1 MVLVIA
7 LLLIWKP
14 GMNPGGMNPGLGSL
28 AYVMRG
34 DLPVTVE
41 ETGEVKAEKSKVI
54 ANEISW
60 PVVIKEVIPDGTIV
74 KPGETIVQ
82 FECKELL
89 DAIDR
94 QELDVS
100 GAENQYIQ
108 ASKNLELKIQ
118 ELANNVQRTEQNLLV
133 ARDYLR
139 RYCEGQWPIRQ
150 GDAESEVNLAKV
162 ELTLAEDKLAFM
174 LKANEDP
181 ELNSPYSKN
190 EITSEE
196 LRVERRKQA
205 LDKANSER
213 AMLKKY
219 DHPRETKRL
228 EWAVVEAQAALDRAK
243 LQQATQQKSAE
254 HNTETKKRQLEMKKK
269 KLDELIE
276 DREKLTV
283 KAEGTGLVVYDL
295 GRRAR
300 WLNVTVE
307 VGEKIERRQQI
318 MIIPDLTTL
327 EVRTQ
332 VYEVVI
338 DQVKPGLKAFINLD
352 SRPGQVFTGT
362 VRKVR
367 ALPDTQNR
375 WLNPDVKYFRIRVKF
390 DEGQDMEGI
399 RPGGSATV
407 ELVLDRLVDVLYVPV
422 AAVFSQQEKRYCWR
436 VNSGKADRVTVQ
448 IGKMNSTDVEIRS
461 GLNEG
466 DCVLLSEPE
475 GAVTDAAEP
484 AGGT

>member
-7 LLLIWKP
+7 FLLIWKG
-14 GMNPGGMNPGLGSL
+14 GMNPSANPGLGSF
-28 AYVMRG
+28 AYVTRG

-54 ANEISW
+54 ANDISW

-74 KPGETIVQ
+74 KPDETIVQ

-108 ASKNLELKIQ
+108 ASKNLELRIQ
-118 ELANNVQRTEQNLLV
+118 ELANNVERAEQDLLV
-133 ARDYLR
+133 ARDNLR
-139 RYCEGQWPIRQ
+139 RYCEGEWPIRQ
-150 GDAESEVNLAKV
+150 GDAESEVDLAKV

-174 LKANEDP
+174 VRANEDP

-190 EITSEE
+190 EITTEQ
-196 LRVERRKQA
+196 LRVKRRKQA
-205 LDKANSER
+205 LHKAQSQRE
-213 AMLKKY
+213 MLKKY
-219 DHPRETKRL
+219 DHPRRL
-228 EWAVVEAQAALDRAK
+228 KAFEWSVVEAQAALDRAK
-243 LQQATQQKSAE
+243 LQQATEQKSAE
-254 HNTETKKRQLEMKKK
+254 HNAETKRRQLEMKKK
-269 KLDELIE
+269 KLDELLK

-283 KAEGTGLVVYDL
+283 KAEATGLVVYDL
-295 GRRAR
+295 GRRRFAD
-300 WLNVTVE
+300 VTVE

-332 VYEVVI
+332 VYEAVI
-338 DQVKPGLKAFINLD
+338 DQVKEGLKAFIKLD
-352 SRPGQVFTGT
+352 SRPGEVFTGK

-367 ALPDTQNR
+367 ALPDSQNR

-390 DEGQDMEGI
+390 DEDQEMEGV
-399 RPGGSATV
+399 RPGGGATV
-407 ELVLDRLVDVLYVPV
+407 ELVLDQLKDVLHVPV

-436 VNSGKADRVTVQ
+436 VNGGTAHRVTVE

-466 DCVLLSEPE
+466 DCVLLSEPQ